1 MLTTDDVAAGLSI
14 WRHPLFFVPC
24 ASTRRMKEF
33 DTQARHM
40 EAVMRPDSK
49 PVWAEVSDT
58 IEEVLPRAGVQTMA
72 RYRE

>member
-1 MLTTDDVAAGLSI
+1 
-14 WRHPLFFVPC
+14 
-24 ASTRRMKEF
+24 MKEF